1 MPALDNA
8 TLDVSPQAA
17 PLASPEPTV
26 ALNEPEVATLPPPL
40 PQIQSGETPAVLVPP
55 ITKEMLADPLIDSV
69 VNHFD
74 QLSEL
79 GIGYYEAADQSTV
92 LFNPE
97 KITEEALQEADQNG
111 TLAQIAPPLGSPAP
125 EDQPAPQSAPLAT
138 EQLPAAAPAGEAKLE
153 TARIQNV
160 APRQVSP
167 IQPRPVTGQ
176 LARRPL

>member
-8 TLDVSPQAA
+8 TLDTPQAA
-17 PLASPEPTV
+17 PLAEPEPTV

-40 PQIQSGETPAVLVPP
+40 PDIQSGKTPAVLVPP

-97 KITEEALQEADQNG
+97 KVTEEQLKEAEQNG
-111 TLAQIAPPLGSPAP
+111 TLAQLAPPLGSPAP
-125 EDQPAPQSAPLAT
+125 ADQPAAQSAPLAA
-138 EQLPAAAPAGEAKLE
+138 EQLQAQAPAGEAKLE